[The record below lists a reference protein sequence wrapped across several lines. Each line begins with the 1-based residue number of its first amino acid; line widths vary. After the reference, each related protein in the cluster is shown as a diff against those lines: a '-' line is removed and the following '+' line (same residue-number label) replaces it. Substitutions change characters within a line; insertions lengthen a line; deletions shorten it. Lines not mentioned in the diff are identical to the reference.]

1 MDEYVTDNNPV
12 HVIEA
17 LVDDLDLAAQ
27 GSAGV
32 APRGDSEAH
41 TKGPTNAKYLVI
53 RYQCVISN
61 VQCTGSSNRR

>member
-32 APRGDSEAH
+32 APR
-41 TKGPTNAKYLVI
+41 
-53 RYQCVISN
+53 RQR
-61 VQCTGSSNRR
+61 SSHKRPDKCEVSSDPVSMWQQQHY